1 LQQWFDGGLSFG
13 QYIRAASGAAGT
25 QAPLA
30 DCFKSGGCQVA
41 TTSGNTTVTGTP
53 AVDTVEL
60 TADYGAVGQAV
71 LLQQDDGTWVPI
83 IAASYGSSIITPL
96 FDLAAAPSTG
106 NVVVEMNNI
115 MPYSRP
121 VPAAATLE
129 FMHAT
134 RGVYSGTED
143 LKWTMNGCAM
153 SEPGELTLK
162 YGEIPSL
169 VSTYHVGK
177 SVPGDGVAIADEG
190 SYRGIATPAIT
201 NDNFEAN
208 FSLGTTSTSGG
219 VTRALRSF
227 KEIVVNFGFKTNGI
241 VCAGGG
247 SYAGLEPTNGYI
259 QTAVKPSI
267 TVTGLWD
274 KEFLDKL
281 DGTDSDSTAIQLAQK
296 RSAVITETAWILAA
310 PNCHLSADGP
320 MEVQLAGDD
329 VVLAKLKFEMTCA
342 DLSSETNNSEWGA
355 APWVFAISS
364 NNTTAGA

>member
-1 LQQWFDGGLSFG
+1 
-13 QYIRAASGAAGT
+13 
-25 QAPLA
+25 
-30 DCFKSGGCQVA
+30 
-41 TTSGNTTVTGTP
+41 VTGTP